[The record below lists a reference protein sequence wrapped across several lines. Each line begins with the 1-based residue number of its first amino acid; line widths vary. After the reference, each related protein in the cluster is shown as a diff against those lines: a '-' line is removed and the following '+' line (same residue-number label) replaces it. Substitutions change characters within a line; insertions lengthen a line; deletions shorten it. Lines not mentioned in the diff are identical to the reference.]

1 MQEEWRAI
9 EAERVA
15 NAVLGPLHPHLIAQ
29 VVRERPGEA
38 GGVKLVKPRKEVDA
52 PEQQA
57 SKGERQP
64 VARRVGGG
72 RLSAVVVRECIGAGT
87 GREERRHPHEVHV
100 VPDRAGELAKREEVE
115 GRRSERDERE
125 ARLKA
130 GHGAESGESANGL
143 GGARDMGRNRHVR
156 DEPGEPLRRDPE
168 NRGHRREARGMTY
181 FDGRENHRRND
192 DPQQRQLKCAPAR
205 NEAGHGVSV
214 ERGFERWGR
223 NLSPRLRWATRPNGS
238 VSWAEMVPQ
247 IDVTKATN
255 RILFVTTTIHI
266 SGELLK
272 RLDQRARA
280 LGISRNRVILEA
292 IEASLGSNETWPPEL
307 KRMLATPIDSDEFE
321 KSHKFEKSP
330 RSVRALRVYR
340 RRAPAL

>member
-1 MQEEWRAI
+1 
-9 EAERVA
+9 
-15 NAVLGPLHPHLIAQ
+15 
-29 VVRERPGEA
+29 
-38 GGVKLVKPRKEVDA
+38 
-52 PEQQA
+52 
-57 SKGERQP
+57 
-64 VARRVGGG
+64 
-72 RLSAVVVRECIGAGT
+72 
-87 GREERRHPHEVHV
+87 
-100 VPDRAGELAKREEVE
+100 
-115 GRRSERDERE
+115 
-125 ARLKA
+125 
-130 GHGAESGESANGL
+130 
-143 GGARDMGRNRHVR
+143 
-156 DEPGEPLRRDPE
+156 
-168 NRGHRREARGMTY
+168 
-181 FDGRENHRRND
+181 
-192 DPQQRQLKCAPAR
+192 
-205 NEAGHGVSV
+205 
-214 ERGFERWGR
+214 
-223 NLSPRLRWATRPNGS
+223 
-238 VSWAEMVPQ
+238 MVPQ